1 LNAYRMAT
9 NLNRMAY
16 ELKRHKLITDQ
27 SRQIL
32 NEAASNLQS
41 GSSDNWEL
49 IITPEHPLEFVQ
61 TESDERLKP
70 DIFCKIKAS
79 NTGDW
84 PVSSLRLVLRVWS
97 TRPDISFRQEWDSEE
112 VKRNFDLLQDY
123 KRVMF
128 RCHYDSS
135 SPEQYA
141 PIFHLQFGGTPR
153 KDECYWFPHFLE
165 LPRFTSPPI
174 DLVLVCER
182 VVASFFPS
190 TYMKLCQLRNWISL
204 IQESEQFFM
213 KNFYEVC
220 SRCINQISR
229 EHTLLGYLCSGRAP

>member
-1 LNAYRMAT
+1 
-9 NLNRMAY
+9 MAY

-32 NEAASNLQS
+32 NEAASNVQS

-49 IITPEHPLEFVQ
+49 VIPPEHPLEFVQ
-61 TESDERLKP
+61 AESDERLKP
-70 DIFCKIKAS
+70 DIFCEIKAT
-79 NTGDW
+79 NNEDW

-97 TRPDISFRQEWDSEE
+97 TKPEISFRQEWDSEV
-112 VKRNFDLLQDY
+112 VKRNFESSQSY
-123 KRVMF
+123 NRVMF

-135 SPEQYA
+135 SPKQHA

-153 KDECYWFPHFLE
+153 NGEYSWFPHFLE
-165 LPRFTSPPI
+165 LPRFTFPPI
-174 DLVLVCER
+174 DLVLVCEQ

-190 TYMKLCQLRNWISL
+190 TYRKLCQVRTWVSL

-220 SRCINQISR
+220 SRCIDQIPR
-229 EHTLLGYLCSGRAP
+229 EHTLLGHLCSGRAP